1 MSDQPD
7 PDPALLAAI
16 GDGLSRAV
24 RSAASAHEAHE
35 CDENARV
42 RHLMHP
48 DEARAWLAAFE
59 AARSVRPYEGDTS
72 TPLVRKHQ
80 RKGERTGIARAADA
94 ICVACWHRCGKPHEG
109 WLTESATV
117 SRFWSDVRR
126 LAALAILSTHP

>member
-1 MSDQPD
+1 LSDQ

-59 AARSVRPYEGDTS
+59 AARGVKPWTSVTDG
-72 TPLVRKHQ
+72 PLVTKH
-80 RKGERTGIARAADA
+80 RRAGERSGIHRAADA
-94 ICVACWHRCGKPHEG
+94 IRTACWHRCGKPYEG

-117 SRFWSDVRR
+117 DRFWSDVRR
-126 LAALAILSTHP
+126 LAALDTKAIDPA